1 MRKEQLLFVA
11 RSMRHRAEH
20 SQNDEYFELL
30 AEKLMLDELLCG
42 EEDPASFLKR
52 SICELR
58 DDIKRTE
65 LEKELEELGA

>member
-1 MRKEQLLFVA
+1 
-11 RSMRHRAEH
+11 MRHRAER
-20 SQNDEYFELL
+20 SKNDKYFELL

-42 EEDPASFLKR
+42 EEDPAGFLKR

-65 LEKELEELGA
+65 LEKELEKLRAYHEDT